1 MSRYSGSH
9 SRSDSRRPDHHESHE
24 IRDVPLIEIIATVM
38 LMVLGGVAMFGAVFQ
53 AGTSAQRSDPTGVAS
68 AELNLAAKQIQLQ
81 KFQACTPTNPEPY
94 TLNSSALTP
103 LASST
108 NLAIATNSLPLAQ
121 APSGGISHPY
131 LAKLSAINGV
141 SGFAWSVS
149 PSLPSGLTLSTDG
162 TISGVPQAE
171 SSATYTFTVVSN
183 GNSDS
188 KKLSLTIVS
197 VEVLVKNAKS
207 IWTSC
212 QNKSAEVLPATSNHS
227 ATAKSMAGS
236 YRSGGSPSQAKSGNV
251 QQIKVSTTVQGQELT
266 RTITVSN

>member
-1 MSRYSGSH
+1 M
-9 SRSDSRRPDHHESHE
+9 
-24 IRDVPLIEIIATVM
+24 
-38 LMVLGGVAMFGAVFQ
+38 
-53 AGTSAQRSDPTGVAS
+53 AS

-197 VEVLVKNAKS
+197 VEVLV
-207 IWTSC
+207 
-212 QNKSAEVLPATSNHS
+212 
-227 ATAKSMAGS
+227 
-236 YRSGGSPSQAKSGNV
+236 
-251 QQIKVSTTVQGQELT
+251 
-266 RTITVSN
+266 

>member
-1 MSRYSGSH
+1 MSRYGGSPG
-9 SRSDSRRPDHHESHE
+9 RSDSRRPDHHESHE

-121 APSGGISHPY
+121 APTGGISHPY

-236 YRSGGSPSQAKSGNV
+236 YRSGGSPSLAKSGNV

>member
-1 MSRYSGSH
+1 MSRYGGSPG
-9 SRSDSRRPDHHESHE
+9 RSDSRRPDHHESHE

-149 PSLPSGLTLSTDG
+149 PSLPSRLTLSTDG

-171 SSATYTFTVVSN
+171 SSATYTFTVISHR
-183 GNSDS
+183 NSDS

-197 VEVLVKNAKS
+197 VEVLVKNALLKWS
-207 IWTSC
+207 SC
-212 QNKSAEVLPATSNHS
+212 QQKLGATVSNISARSS
-227 ATAKSMAGS
+227 IAKN
-236 YRSGGSPSQAKSGNV
+236 GNV
-251 QQIKVSTTVQGQELT
+251 QQIKLSTTVQGEQVT
-266 RTITVSN
+266 KTITLSN

>member
-1 MSRYSGSH
+1 MSRYGGSPG
-9 SRSDSRRPDHHESHE
+9 RSDSRRPDHHESHE

-53 AGTSAQRSDPTGVAS
+53 AGSSAQRSDPTGVAS

-197 VEVLVKNAKS
+197 IEVLVKNALLKWS
-207 IWTSC
+207 SC
-212 QNKSAEVLPATSNHS
+212 QQKLGSTVSNISARSS
-227 ATAKSMAGS
+227 IAKN
-236 YRSGGSPSQAKSGNV
+236 GNV
-251 QQIKVSTTVQGQELT
+251 QQIKLSTTVQGEQVT
-266 RTITVSN
+266 KTITLSN

>member
-1 MSRYSGSH
+1 
-9 SRSDSRRPDHHESHE
+9 
-24 IRDVPLIEIIATVM
+24 M
-38 LMVLGGVAMFGAVFQ
+38 LMILGGLAMFGAVLQ

-236 YRSGGSPSQAKSGNV
+236 YRSGGSPSLAKSGNV

>member
-1 MSRYSGSH
+1 MSRYGGSPG
-9 SRSDSRRPDHHESHE
+9 RSDSRRPDHHESHE

-162 TISGVPQAE
+162 TISGVPSVE

-236 YRSGGSPSQAKSGNV
+236 YRSGGSPSLAKSGNV

>member
-1 MSRYSGSH
+1 MSRYGGSPG
-9 SRSDSRRPDHHESHE
+9 RSDSRRPDHHESHE

-197 VEVLVKNAKS
+197 VEVLVKNALLKWS
-207 IWTSC
+207 SC
-212 QNKSAEVLPATSNHS
+212 QQKLGATVSNISAKNLL
-227 ATAKSMAGS
+227 AKT
-236 YRSGGSPSQAKSGNV
+236 GNI
-251 QQIKVSTTVQGQELT
+251 QQIKLSTTVQGEQVT
-266 RTITVSN
+266 KTITLSN

>member
-1 MSRYSGSH
+1 MSRYGGSPG
-9 SRSDSRRPDHHESHE
+9 RSDSRRPDHHESHE

-236 YRSGGSPSQAKSGNV
+236 YRSGGSPSLAKSGNV